1 MGRYNI
7 EYALKLFGFYKH
19 SQTESE
25 ITSTDIEY
33 IGSDKSMLED
43 ITKISS
49 NKISKVPQEQI

>member
-33 IGSDKSMLED
+33 IGSDK
-43 ITKISS
+43 
-49 NKISKVPQEQI
+49 